1 MVHDEKAAAL
11 ERLADALP
19 GGAYATALT
28 AGRGREPK
36 LTVVSRRFPRLSADI
51 YVMAGWY
58 WWSWA
63 ARIARTRDPLHAAA
77 IVAGTLAA
85 TVPAP

>member
-1 MVHDEKAAAL
+1 MVQDENAAAL

-19 GGAYATALT
+19 GGAYVTVLT

-36 LTVVSRRFPRLSADI
+36 LTVVSRRVPQLSGDI
-51 YVMAGWY
+51 YAVGGWY

-63 ARIARTRDPLHAAA
+63 ERITGTSDHSRAAA
-77 IVAGTLAA
+77 IVAGTLDA
-85 TVPAP
+85 TVPAS